1 MPKRPYSAIS
11 SSKARAASKRRRI
24 TRAAVYTERIPR
36 DRRLVPPKIMVPM
49 RATYRQAFTSASPQY
64 CDIQVNHAANPFLT
78 YSSNQPRGFDQW
90 GTLYIRCIVHKYK
103 VVVKAVTDAVSG
115 DSFWLA
121 SAITAGSGA
130 DSGAGYRYTEFNQ
143 SAGHI
148 VLAGGANAVRYQVS
162 GSTAKDYGVPEP
174 LDISDFAG
182 ETGATTAPSKGLFC
196 RTMCHAMDNS
206 ATCAVYAIMQIDMM
220 VEFIEP
226 KPVAAST

>member
-1 MPKRPYSAIS
+1 MPKRPYSAMAS
-11 SSKARAASKRRRI
+11 SSSAGSKRRRT
-24 TRAAVYTERIPR
+24 TRAAVHTARVPR

-49 RATYRQAFTSASPQY
+49 RAVTNFNFTSASPQY
-64 CDIQVNHAANPFLT
+64 MDIQVNHAAKPFLT
-78 YSSNQPRGFDQW
+78 YSTNQPRGFDQW
-90 GTLYIRCIVHKYK
+90 GALYIRCIVHKYK
-103 VVVKAVTDAVSG
+103 VVVKAVTDAVSS

-121 SAITAGSGA
+121 SAITAGAGA
-130 DSGAGYRYTEFNQ
+130 DSGSGYRYTEFNQ

-162 GSTAKDYGVPEP
+162 GATAKDYGVSEP

-182 ETGATTAPSKGLFC
+182 QTGTTDAPTKGIFC

-206 ATCAVYAIMQIDMM
+206 ATCAVYAIMQIDLM